1 MAALKSTVQ
10 KDGCSLPLKVSDERD
25 ETLAK
30 GLKHEQNCGRARFTA
45 ARKEPTGRAQVLP
58 QGSALFVT
66 SSYLLLYILIFNYYL
81 FI

>member
-30 GLKHEQNCGRARFTA
+30 GLKHEQNCGRLGLRQPVRNQQEGLKCS
-45 ARKEPTGRAQVLP
+45 RKAELC
-58 QGSALFVT
+58 S
-66 SSYLLLYILIFNYYL
+66 LLLATFYYIY
-81 FI
+81 